1 VNYRGFDLSGR
12 VALVT
17 GAAQGIGRALAAG
30 LAQAGAHVAVTDRL
44 QVHGLSQQLCD
55 EITAA
60 GGLATAFDL
69 DVTDTPAIP
78 AVMASIRA
86 SLGGLD
92 ILVNNAGTGIS
103 RAALEVSEADWDRIL
118 DLNLK
123 SQFFCAQAA
132 ARLMAEQGHGQII
145 NIAST
150 HALIALPDG
159 SPYIASKGGV
169 ASLTRSLALEWI
181 KLGIRVNAI
190 APGPVHTAYKA
201 QADLALG
208 RTPESIQADMQRRV
222 PLGRRL
228 QPEELVGAAIYLA
241 SEASRAV
248 VGHVLVVDGGQV
260 IQ

>member
-1 VNYRGFDLSGR
+1 MAYNGFDLSGR

-17 GAAQGIGRALAAG
+17 GAAQGIGRALAIG
-30 LAQAGAHVAVTDRL
+30 LAQAGAHVAVTDRP
-44 QVHGLSQQLCD
+44 QVHALTQQVCA
-55 EITAA
+55 EIAAA
-60 GGLATAFDL
+60 GGLASAFEL
-69 DVTDTPAIP
+69 DVTDTSAI
-78 AVMASIRA
+78 AAALAYIRGQ
-86 SLGGLD
+86 LGGLD

-103 RAALEVSEADWDRIL
+103 RAALDVSEADWDRIL

-132 ARLMAEQGHGQII
+132 ARLMVEQGRGQII

-181 KLGIRVNAI
+181 GLGIRVNAI

-208 RTPESIQADMQRRV
+208 RTAESIREDMQRRV

-241 SEASRAV
+241 SDASRAV

>member
-1 VNYRGFDLSGR
+1 MNYRGFDLGGQ
-12 VALVT
+12 VAVVT
-17 GAAQGIGRALAAG
+17 GAAQGIGRALAVG
-30 LAQAGAHVAVTDRL
+30 LAQAGAHVAVTDRA
-44 QVHGLSQQLCD
+44 QMHGLSLQVCD
-55 EITAA
+55 EISAS
-60 GGLATAFDL
+60 GGQATAFEL
-69 DVTDTPAIP
+69 DVTQT
-78 AVMASIRA
+78 AVIADRLAQIQSR
-86 SLGGLD
+86 LGGLD

-103 RAALEVSEADWDRIL
+103 RAALDVSEADWDRIL

-132 ARLMAEQGHGQII
+132 ARLMAAQGRGRII

-181 KLGIRVNAI
+181 RLGIRVNAI

-208 RTPESIQADMQRRV
+208 RTAESIRDDMQRRV

-241 SEASRAV
+241 SDASRAV
-248 VGHVLVVDGGQV
+248 VGHILVVDGGQV